1 MCYNLPA
8 RALVFAVV
16 FTVSADTDKF
26 ALVVGVGNLVVV
38 VVLEILDFFAVKA
51 LKVVVLKA
59 LFADFLLAVGHRSK
73 LGVGP
78 FVATRAK
85 VFAVGSDFED
95 SLYLSGVKTLKRIVG
110 AEKVVGVGVHFRL
123 FVRFVSR
130 LYC

>member
-1 MCYNLPA
+1 MCSNL
-8 RALVFAVV
+8 RLVFAVV
-16 FTVSADTDKF
+16 FTVFADTDKF

-38 VVLEILDFFAVKA
+38 VVLEMDFFAVKA

-59 LFADFLLAVGHRSK
+59 LVADFLLVVGHRSK

-85 VFAVGSDFED
+85 VFAVGSDSED

-123 FVRFVSR
+123 FVR
-130 LYC
+130 LYISLASH